1 MEKPQKAKM
10 RKKSKLSEEEKREKV
25 REALLKKKAY
35 ESRALAIVEQLLEPD
50 IKGEWL
56 VSVSPHLS
64 LSHYQ
69 DAVEERSLVKVCG
82 YPLCDKPHD
91 AGKIKQKFHI
101 STVTNKVYNVEERK
115 QFCSAVCFKASNF
128 FKDQLETSPLW
139 LREVDTPVYA
149 KLYNGK
155 QEAPKERNVQL
166 SFKEE
171 KTQNCFAERH
181 ATKNEEP
188 SVAAEHNESKS
199 KRIGREK
206 EDPGT
211 TVKDALRSWFTIDS
225 FRLVAGEERLR
236 EEVQRKRGEP
246 WPSIEGDPAFQEQY
260 QAGIRDLARRLDL
273 LEIAEERE
281 EEELERERLPLPS
294 FEMLKRHQEE
304 ENKKLSSFL
313 AGKSSYQKDEES
325 KIVETGEEEL
335 EPRLPPLDHHGQAAL
350 RRGIV
355 MEGVQRALPP
365 LLASFGL
372 SFGQVR
378 EPLKELV
385 TSFDLLP
392 TTITFSPDGWRI
404 MSLSLAFLLRL
415 RAPEIESAFQTE
427 ISSLY
432 SILDSLGQP
441 SDFLDTLSI
450 ELTADVDPLLEKYE
464 ISFSR

>member
-1 MEKPQKAKM
+1 MEKPQKAKTK
-10 RKKSKLSEEEKREKV
+10 RKSKLTEEEKREKV

-50 IKGEWL
+50 INGEWL
-56 VSVSPHLS
+56 VNVSPHLS

-82 YPLCDKPHD
+82 YPLCNKPND
-91 AGKIKQKFHI
+91 ASKIKQKFHI
-101 STVTNKVYNVEERK
+101 STVTNKVYDVEERK

-149 KLYNGK
+149 KLYTGK
-155 QEAPKERNVQL
+155 QEAPKERHVQVI
-166 SFKEE
+166 F
-171 KTQNCFAERH
+171 
-181 ATKNEEP
+181 NEEETRNFLCDRLETND
-188 SVAAEHNESKS
+188 ADDHDESRRS
-199 KRIGREK
+199 GIGREK
-206 EDPGT
+206 EDLGT
-211 TVKDALRSWFTIDS
+211 TVTDALRSWFTIDS

-246 WPSIEGDPAFQEQY
+246 WPSIEGDPALQEQY

-281 EEELERERLPLPS
+281 EEELESERLPLPS

-313 AGKSSYQKDEES
+313 AGKSSYQEDEER
-325 KIVETGEEEL
+325 KIVETWEDEV

-365 LLASFGL
+365 LLATLGL

-378 EPLKELV
+378 QPLKELV
-385 TSFDLLP
+385 ASFALLP
-392 TTITFSPDGWRI
+392 TTITFSRDGWTI
-404 MSLSLAFLLRL
+404 ISLSLLRL
-415 RAPEIESAFQTE
+415 LSQRSPELESALQAE

-432 SILDSLGQP
+432 SILESLGQS
-441 SDFLDTLSI
+441 SDFLDNLSI
-450 ELTADVDPLLEKYE
+450 ELTSDVDSLLEKYE